1 MSKRKQVEEYILKY
15 IGKIVTG
22 EENINLYKDL
32 FKSMSDKE
40 FDEFMH
46 KLKDKQITLSII
58 VPNGYK
64 NTKVSVEN
72 NFKVAKEIGYDFF
85 QRIKVTGDS
94 DIPDYITPNKYLVYK
109 LPIKRAAQLLSKKI
123 SIPESDKKIDTLSGQ
138 VTGESKSSKLT
149 LPELQILI
157 GLGLK
162 DSVKELMKIRGGD
175 LGSTNAMT
183 AMLYKQGMA
192 TQQNIEQ
199 YSTGVV
205 STKSLKAYLNSM
217 HIRNTL

>member
-40 FDEFMH
+40 FDEFMY
-46 KLKDKQITLSII
+46 KLKDRQITLSII

-72 NFKVAKEIGYDFF
+72 NFKVAKEIGYEFF
-85 QRIKVTGDS
+85 QRIKVTGDPE
-94 DIPDYITPNKYLVYK
+94 IPDYITPNKYLVYK